1 MSAPESETKNESFLL
16 CCGFLGFCFFFFS
29 FFLNVCVCV
38 YVSGLGAL
46 ASD

>member
-16 CCGFLGFCFFFFS
+16 CCGFLGFWFFFH

-38 YVSGLGAL
+38 CVSGLGAL